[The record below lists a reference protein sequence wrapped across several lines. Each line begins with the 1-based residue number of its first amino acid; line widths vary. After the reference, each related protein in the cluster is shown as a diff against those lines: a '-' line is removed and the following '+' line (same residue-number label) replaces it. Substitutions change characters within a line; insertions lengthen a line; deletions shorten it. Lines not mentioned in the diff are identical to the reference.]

1 MVALTVVTMKPV
13 VFNFLLLFILLGVG
27 VADQKKPVPR
37 FRVGVDTVAVRVT
50 VSDPLNRYVVG
61 LEKEH
66 FRIFENKV
74 KQTITHFFSEKS
86 PISAGV
92 ILDVSGSM
100 KINIVS
106 ARNSVVRF
114 LERGDPGDQYFLI
127 TFNTRTT
134 LVQDFTPGSGHIQN
148 QVSISNPK
156 GRTALYDAVYLGLDK
171 LREARQDKKALI
183 IITDGEDNSSR
194 YTFNEVKDFVKES
207 DVQIYLIGARGQL
220 GYGRGIIADLGRL
233 TGGRAFFPNNFKQL
247 DYLIDLI
254 HAELRH
260 QYVLGYRPTDRNP
273 DGKWRKIKVR
283 LEPPEGLPK
292 LSVRA
297 KEGYFGPGNSGN

>member
-1 MVALTVVTMKPV
+1 MVIMKPV
-13 VFNFLLLFILLGVG
+13 VFIFLFLFIFLGVG
-27 VADQKKPVPR
+27 VADQKKTVPR
-37 FRVGVDTVAVRVT
+37 FRIGVDTVAVRVT

-74 KQTITHFFSEKS
+74 KQTITHFFSDKS
-86 PISAGV
+86 LISVGI

-100 KINIVS
+100 KINIGS

-114 LERGDPGDQYFLI
+114 LEHGDPGDQYFLI
-127 TFNTRTT
+127 TFNNRTT
-134 LVQDFTPGSGHIQN
+134 LVQDFTPGSGNIQN
-148 QVSISNPK
+148 QISISNPK
-156 GRTALYDAVYLGLDK
+156 GRTALYDAVYLGLEK
-171 LREARQDKKALI
+171 MREARQDKKALI

-194 YTFNEVKDFVKES
+194 YTFNEVKEFVKES
-207 DVQIYLIGARGQL
+207 DVQIYVIGARGQL
-220 GYGRGIIADLGRL
+220 GYGRGIIANLGRL
-233 TGGRAFFPNNFKQL
+233 TGGRAFFPSNFKQL

-254 HAELRH
+254 HAELRN
-260 QYVLGYRPTDRNP
+260 QYVLGYRPTDRNL
-273 DGKWRKIKVR
+273 DGKWRKIRVR

-297 KEGYFGPGNSGN
+297 KEGYFAPGKSGN

>member
-1 MVALTVVTMKPV
+1 MKSI
-13 VFNFLLLFILLGVG
+13 VFNFLFLSMLLGVS
-27 VADQKKPVPR
+27 ASEQKKPAPH

-74 KQTITHFFSEKS
+74 QQTITHYFSEKS
-86 PISAGV
+86 PISAGI

-100 KINIVS
+100 KINIGS

-114 LERGDPGDQYFLI
+114 LERGDRGDQYFLI
-127 TFNTRTT
+127 TFNARTT
-134 LVQDFTPGSGHIQN
+134 LVQDFTPGSGNIQN
-148 QVSISNPK
+148 QISIPNPT
-156 GRTALYDAVYLGLDK
+156 GRTALYDAIYLGLEK
-171 LREARQDKKALI
+171 MREARQDEKALI

-194 YTFNEVKDFVKES
+194 YTFNEVKEYVKES
-207 DVQIYLIGARGQL
+207 DVQIYVIGTRGQL

-254 HAELRH
+254 HAELHH
-260 QYVLGYRPTDRNP
+260 QYVLGYRPTDRNLN
-273 DGKWRKIKVR
+273 GKWRRIKVR

-297 KEGYFGPGNSGN
+297 KEGYFGPGKSDN

>member
-1 MVALTVVTMKPV
+1 MKSV
-13 VFNFLLLFILLGVG
+13 VFNFLFLYMLLGVS
-27 VADQKKPVPR
+27 ASDQKKPAPR
-37 FRVGVDTVAVRVT
+37 FQVGVDTVAVRVT

-74 KQTITHFFSEKS
+74 QQTITHYFSEKS
-86 PISAGV
+86 PISAGI

-100 KINIVS
+100 KINIRS

-114 LERGDPGDQYFLI
+114 LERGDRGDQYFLV
-127 TFNTRTT
+127 TFNARTT
-134 LVQDFTPGSGHIQN
+134 LVQDFTPGSGNIQN
-148 QVSISNPK
+148 QISIPNPT
-156 GRTALYDAVYLGLDK
+156 GRTALYDAIYLGLEK
-171 LREARQDKKALI
+171 MREARQDKNALI

-194 YTFNEVKDFVKES
+194 YTFNEVKEYVKES
-207 DVQIYLIGARGQL
+207 DVQIYVIGTRGQL

-260 QYVLGYRPTDRNP
+260 QYVLGYRPTDRNF

-297 KEGYFGPGNSGN
+297 KEGYFGPGKFSN